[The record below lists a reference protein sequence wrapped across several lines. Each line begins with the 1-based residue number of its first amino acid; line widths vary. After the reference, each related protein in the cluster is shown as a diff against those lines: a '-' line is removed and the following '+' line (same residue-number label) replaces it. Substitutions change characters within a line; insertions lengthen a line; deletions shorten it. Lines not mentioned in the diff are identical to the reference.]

1 MKRLCLIISVLIFG
15 ITALSFG
22 QVSNK
27 WKASITITSDSKS
40 CIAYFGTH
48 PAATDGFDTSL
59 GDYNDIP
66 LPPGFNEALR
76 AIFVIEGLDLYQDI
90 RPIGT
95 WTLSVTSQKPFSLSW
110 NISEVPE
117 NVDLSLNLG
126 DRSINMRQQSSVEGL
141 QAGSHTYTITGTV
154 QPSVPKIEKISGDN
168 QTGSVGISLPNPIV
182 VRVLDQFGSPMA
194 GVTVTFTVT
203 AGNGSADPTT
213 VQTDD
218 QGKAQTVW
226 TLGPDPG
233 ENKLRVTADVEGIE
247 PVEFTATGVEP
258 VPTSL
263 EMVSGDGQEGAVG
276 KPLPNP
282 LVVLVK
288 DQFGAPMSGVTVAFS
303 IVAGDGSVDPSTATT
318 NNEGKAQTVWTLGP
332 NPGENKVQASVDGI
346 DQVVT
351 FTATGIAPVATTIE
365 KVSGDNQYGYAGEPL
380 ADPIVVVVKDQFGNP
395 MSGVSVSFA
404 VITGGGT
411 VSPSDQDT
419 NEQGKA
425 QANWTL
431 GPNPGKNEVQVSV
444 SGLSPVIFTAEGTL
458 RPSSIEKVSGDDQTG
473 VVGTDLPESLVVLV
487 KDQLGNPLPG
497 ATATFTVIQGDGK
510 VNGENS
516 VEVQTGV
523 DGKASVA
530 LTLGTTAGTDN
541 NIVQVS
547 VEGVEQTLTFTA
559 SAQPGPAATV
569 TVTASPD
576 SLRADGSSTSTVTAT
591 VKDIYGNLI
600 PTETVTVEISQ
611 GSGSLGNVTN
621 NNDGT
626 YTATYTASTTPGTVI
641 ITATTSNG
649 KTGSVTLTLTSPNNP
664 PYITSVGG
672 KPPWESHAVE
682 AGSQLTLVVE
692 AVDPDNDP
700 ITYSALNLPAGS
712 SFDSNTHTFTWTPT
726 DEQVGTYTVRFV
738 VSDGELVDES
748 SITINVTSRLSL
760 SITSPPNGAVIK
772 GLSVDV
778 SGSVVG
784 ATSVTI
790 NGEAATISDGTFSG
804 TVTFTDYGDQT
815 VQVTATAADGRTTSA
830 TVSVKLVEKLI
841 KSVTVAGSPA
851 KAGSKI
857 TVTAETETSG
867 TAAFSIEGV
876 PGATDISMA
885 ETAPNAYEGEYT
897 VSAGE
902 DVTDATV
909 TVSFTNAL
917 GQTETDTSQK
927 VTIDTQAAVTSVSVK
942 GSPAKAGDKITVTVV
957 AEPNGTATF
966 SIEDVSGAT
975 DVPMAETDGTYV
987 GEYAVQSGDNVRD
1000 ADVTVSFTDALGN
1013 SATMTADQK
1022 VTIDTT
1028 PPTISS
1034 VQTDKESVRNGES
1047 FTLTVKTEPS
1057 VSVSV
1062 DVSDLDTTK
1071 TEPIQLQEIQDGIY
1085 EVEMTVSEQNKAD
1098 EGVKTLVITA
1108 ADSLGNTSTAQ
1119 VTVELKLTSELTLQL
1134 RKGLNLLSVPVKP
1147 SDTFTLADLMGMMGD
1162 GVRFIIRFDPD
1173 KRKFVSY
1180 LPGDPKAAEV
1190 PVRGC
1195 DGYLTALDEPVTL
1208 KIEGEA
1214 WDGEVKLMQGINMIA
1229 VPLMPP
1235 EPITIA
1241 DMIAKFGENV
1251 VTLVVYLDP
1260 ETGKFKSVTPQ
1271 TASEVTVQGGAG
1283 YIVIA
1288 QTEATATF
1296 EGKAWAN
1303 TSPPSPAAPI
1313 FSSSNLIGNSPLLVV
1328 EGTLTGDVT
1337 DDGIGIRVE
1346 NLSGG
1351 VVSSSETENGRF
1363 TAILMGLNE
1372 AYSVGDVIKITAEVP
1387 KGYMAEPI
1395 FHRIT
1400 FEEIESGVVSVK
1412 LTLRRIPD
1420 QTMLLPNYPNP
1431 FNPETW
1437 IPFQLA
1443 QGTEVTIR
1451 IYDLKGRLVR
1461 KLNLGYRPAGIYADR
1476 QHAAYWDGRNELGE
1490 RVASGIYIYRM
1501 KAGDKTFT
1509 RRMTII
1515 K

>member
-1 MKRLCLIISVLIFG
+1 MEVV
-15 ITALSFG
+15 AL
-22 QVSNK
+22 
-27 WKASITITSDSKS
+27 
-40 CIAYFGTH
+40 
-48 PAATDGFDTSL
+48 
-59 GDYNDIP
+59 
-66 LPPGFNEALR
+66 
-76 AIFVIEGLDLYQDI
+76 
-90 RPIGT
+90 
-95 WTLSVTSQKPFSLSW
+95 
-110 NISEVPE
+110 
-117 NVDLSLNLG
+117 
-126 DRSINMRQQSSVEGL
+126 
-141 QAGSHTYTITGTV
+141 
-154 QPSVPKIEKISGDN
+154 
-168 QTGSVGISLPNPIV
+168 
-182 VRVLDQFGSPMA
+182 
-194 GVTVTFTVT
+194 
-203 AGNGSADPTT
+203 
-213 VQTDD
+213 
-218 QGKAQTVW
+218 
-226 TLGPDPG
+226 
-233 ENKLRVTADVEGIE
+233 
-247 PVEFTATGVEP
+247 
-258 VPTSL
+258 
-263 EMVSGDGQEGAVG
+263 
-276 KPLPNP
+276 
-282 LVVLVK
+282 
-288 DQFGAPMSGVTVAFS
+288 
-303 IVAGDGSVDPSTATT
+303 PST
-318 NNEGKAQTVWTLGP
+318 
-332 NPGENKVQASVDGI
+332 
-346 DQVVT
+346 
-351 FTATGIAPVATTIE
+351 
-365 KVSGDNQYGYAGEPL
+365 L
-380 ADPIVVVVKDQFGNP
+380 A
-395 MSGVSVSFA
+395 
-404 VITGGGT
+404 
-411 VSPSDQDT
+411 
-419 NEQGKA
+419 
-425 QANWTL
+425 AN
-431 GPNPGKNEVQVSV
+431 GQ
-444 SGLSPVIFTAEGTL
+444 
-458 RPSSIEKVSGDDQTG
+458 
-473 VVGTDLPESLVVLV
+473 
-487 KDQLGNPLPG
+487 
-497 ATATFTVIQGDGK
+497 
-510 VNGENS
+510 
-516 VEVQTGV
+516 
-523 DGKASVA
+523 
-530 LTLGTTAGTDN
+530 
-541 NIVQVS
+541 
-547 VEGVEQTLTFTA
+547 
-559 SAQPGPAATV
+559 
-569 TVTASPD
+569 
-576 SLRADGSSTSTVTAT
+576 STSRITAT
-591 VKDIYGNLI
+591 VKDAHGNLI
-600 PTETVTVEISQ
+600 PTETITMRVTQ
-611 GSGSLGNVTN
+611 GGGSVGSVTN
-621 NNDGT
+621 NGDGT
-626 YTATYTASTTPGTVI
+626 YSAVYTAGTVVETVT

-649 KTGSVTLTLTSPNNP
+649 KTGSVTLTLISPNNP

-700 ITYSALNLPAGS
+700 ITYSATNLPAGS
-712 SFDSNTHTFTWTPT
+712 SFNSSTHTFTWTPT
-726 DEQVGTYTVRFV
+726 DEQVGTYTVRFI
-738 VSDGELVDES
+738 VSDGELVDELP
-748 SITINVTSRLSL
+748 ITINVTSRLSL
-760 SITSPPNGAVIK
+760 SITSPLDGAVIK

-784 ATSVTI
+784 ATSVVI

-804 TVTFTDYGDQT
+804 TAAFTDYGDQT
-815 VQVTATAADGRTTSA
+815 VQVVATAADGRATSA
-830 TVSVKLVEKLI
+830 TVSVKLVERLI

-851 KAGSKI
+851 KAGGKI

-867 TAAFSIEGV
+867 TATFSIEGV
-876 PGATDISMA
+876 PGAIDISMA
-885 ETAPNAYEGEYT
+885 ETAPNTYTGEYT

-927 VTIDTQAAVTSVSVK
+927 VTIDTQAVVTLVSVE
-942 GSPAKAGDKITVTVV
+942 GSPAKAGDKIRVTVV

-966 SIEDVSGAT
+966 SIEGIPGAT
-975 DVPMAETDGTYV
+975 DVSMTETNGMYK
-987 GEYAVQSGDNVRD
+987 GEYVVRSGDNVKD
-1000 ADVTVSFTDALGN
+1000 AAVTVSFIDALGN
-1013 SATMTADQK
+1013 SASMTADQK

-1098 EGVKTLVITA
+1098 EGIKTLVITA

-1119 VTVELKLTSELTLQL
+1119 VTVELKLTSEFTLQL

-1214 WDGEVKLMQGINMIA
+1214 WDGEVKLVQGINMIA

-1251 VTLVVYLDP
+1251 VTLVVYLDT

-1461 KLNLGYRPAGIYADR
+1461 KLNLGYKPAGIYADR

>member
-40 CIAYFGTH
+40 CTAYFGTH

-117 NVDLSLNLG
+117 NISLSLNLNG
-126 DRSINMRQQSSVEGL
+126 TVIDMRQQSSIEGL
-141 QAGSHTYTITGTV
+141 PSGTHTYTISGAVESSKPTKLVPEEPLERTLQVGATASLVV
-154 QPSVPKIEKISGDN
+154 Q
-168 QTGSVGISLPNPIV
+168 
-182 VRVLDQFGSPMA
+182 VLDQFNYPMA
-194 GVTVTFTVT
+194 GVQVTFTV
-203 AGNGSADPTT
+203 
-213 VQTDD
+213 
-218 QGKAQTVW
+218 
-226 TLGPDPG
+226 
-233 ENKLRVTADVEGIE
+233 VE
-247 PVEFTATGVEP
+247 
-258 VPTSL
+258 
-263 EMVSGDGQEGAVG
+263 
-276 KPLPNP
+276 
-282 LVVLVK
+282 
-288 DQFGAPMSGVTVAFS
+288 
-303 IVAGDGSVDPSTATT
+303 
-318 NNEGKAQTVWTLGP
+318 
-332 NPGENKVQASVDGI
+332 
-346 DQVVT
+346 
-351 FTATGIAPVATTIE
+351 
-365 KVSGDNQYGYAGEPL
+365 
-380 ADPIVVVVKDQFGNP
+380 
-395 MSGVSVSFA
+395 
-404 VITGGGT
+404 
-411 VSPSDQDT
+411 
-419 NEQGKA
+419 
-425 QANWTL
+425 
-431 GPNPGKNEVQVSV
+431 
-444 SGLSPVIFTAEGTL
+444 
-458 RPSSIEKVSGDDQTG
+458 
-473 VVGTDLPESLVVLV
+473 
-487 KDQLGNPLPG
+487 
-497 ATATFTVIQGDGK
+497 GDGK
-510 VNGENS
+510 VNDQNS
-516 VEVQTGV
+516 VEVGSGN
-523 DGKASVA
+523 DGKASV
-530 LTLGTTAGTDN
+530 TFKAGTVASVEN
-541 NIVQVS
+541 KVKAS
-547 VEGVEQTLTFTA
+547 VEGIEERATFTITTL
-559 SAQPGPAATV
+559 PGPAETIEV
-569 TVTASPD
+569 EASPNI
-576 SLRADGSSTSTVTAT
+576 LAPDGQSTSTVTVT
-591 VKDIYGNLI
+591 VKDIFGN
-600 PTETVTVEISQ
+600 PVPDEKVTMGITQ
-611 GSGSLGNVTN
+611 GSGNIGSVTN

-626 YTATYTASTTPGTVI
+626 YTATYTAGTEPGDVIITATTSNGKQGSVTITLIELGKPAEVVVTVDPAEVVVVDGRSTVTITVKDAKGEGVPGKDVTLTVSEGNGSMGSVEDKGDGTYVAEYTAGTKAGVVTITAAVEGISSSATVTLRPGPVHKVEVVVSPSTLVADGQSTAQMTITVEDEYDNSIPGKEIAFSISEGNGSMGSVEDKGDGTYVAEYTAGTKAGVVTITAAVEGISGSATVTLAPGPAEVVEVVALPSTLAANGQSTSRITATVKDAHGNLIPTETITMRVTQGGGSVGSVTNNGDGTYSAVYTAGTVVETVT

-649 KTGSVTLTLTSPNNP
+649 KTGSVTLTLISPNNP

-700 ITYSALNLPAGS
+700 ITYSATNLPAGS
-712 SFDSNTHTFTWTPT
+712 SFNSSTHTFTWTPT
-726 DEQVGTYTVRFV
+726 DEQVGTYTVRFI
-738 VSDGELVDES
+738 VSDGELVDELP
-748 SITINVTSRLSL
+748 ITINVTSRLSL
-760 SITSPPNGAVIK
+760 SITSPLDGAVIK

-784 ATSVTI
+784 ATSVVI

-804 TVTFTDYGDQT
+804 TAAFTDYGDQT
-815 VQVTATAADGRTTSA
+815 VQVVATAADGRATSA
-830 TVSVKLVEKLI
+830 TVSVKLVERLI

-851 KAGSKI
+851 KAGGKI

-867 TAAFSIEGV
+867 TATFSIEGV
-876 PGATDISMA
+876 PGAIDISMA
-885 ETAPNAYEGEYT
+885 ETAPNTYTGEYT

-927 VTIDTQAAVTSVSVK
+927 VTIDTQAVVTLVSVE
-942 GSPAKAGDKITVTVV
+942 GSPAKAGDKIRVTVV

-966 SIEDVSGAT
+966 SIEGIPGAT
-975 DVPMAETDGTYV
+975 DVSMTETNGMYK
-987 GEYAVQSGDNVRD
+987 GEYVVRSGDNVKD
-1000 ADVTVSFTDALGN
+1000 AAVTVSFIDALGN
-1013 SATMTADQK
+1013 SASMTADQK

-1098 EGVKTLVITA
+1098 EGIKTLVITA

-1119 VTVELKLTSELTLQL
+1119 VTVELKLTSEFTLQL

-1214 WDGEVKLMQGINMIA
+1214 WDGEVKLVQGINMIA

-1251 VTLVVYLDP
+1251 VTLVVYLDT

-1461 KLNLGYRPAGIYADR
+1461 KLNLGYKPAGIYADR